1 MDLLED
7 KETEIQELSIIRKR
21 VEELKT
27 LSEDLFR
34 YALIA
39 EIKERKERLN
49 VVDFL
54 KEVSLSFYASL
65 SLKICKSI
73 FVSYKKKS

>member
-54 KEVSLSFYASL
+54 KEVSLSFMQAFL
-65 SLKICKSI
+65 
-73 FVSYKKKS
+73 